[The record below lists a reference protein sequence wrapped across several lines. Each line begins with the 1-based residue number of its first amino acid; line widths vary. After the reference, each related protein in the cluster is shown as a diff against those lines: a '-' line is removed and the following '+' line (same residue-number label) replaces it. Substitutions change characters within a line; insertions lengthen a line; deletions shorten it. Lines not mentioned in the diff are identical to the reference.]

1 MISPITINF
10 DEITEIAK
18 VGVNRAYIFMGFAV
32 NMSLNPHFS
41 DFEVSDSPNLLLVS
55 QNISDSERHEFK
67 GEFANWAI
75 ANGLRDLN
83 EYFEVFLDQIYN
95 CALIIES
102 WSIQSA
108 GGEFDNSRNAL
119 RVNKFQ
125 KIGMVEKFKVLEKEL
140 SISIKFAEEL
150 LSIKRA
156 RNCLTHRLGIVD
168 SKDLTDDN
176 CMIISWR
183 ILELYGYEPDG
194 SEYIPPQDKFPMK
207 FPENS
212 PVKRR
217 FVIQKKS
224 ILLGERIIFY
234 PTELKEI
241 CLTHLIAIDQVKDSF
256 ITFAMQK
263 GVILNYTDKS

>member
-32 NMSLNPHFS
+32 NMSRNPHFS
-41 DFEVSDSPNLLLVS
+41 DFEVPDSSNLLLVS

-83 EYFEVFLDQIYN
+83 EVFLDQIYN

-102 WSIQSA
+102 WTIQSA
-108 GGEFDNSRNAL
+108 GGKFDNSRNAS

-125 KIGMVEKFKVLEKEL
+125 RIGMVEKFKVLEEEL
-140 SISIKFAEEL
+140 SISIEFAEEL

-168 SKDLTDDN
+168 SKDLTDDK

-183 ILELYGYEPDG
+183 IPELYGYESDG

-212 PVKRR
+212 PVKIR
-217 FVIQKKS
+217 FRIQKKS

-241 CLTHLIAIDQVKDSF
+241 CLTHLLAIDQVKKSF
-256 ITFAMQK
+256 IAFATQK
-263 GVILNYTDKS
+263 GVILNYTDKSQI